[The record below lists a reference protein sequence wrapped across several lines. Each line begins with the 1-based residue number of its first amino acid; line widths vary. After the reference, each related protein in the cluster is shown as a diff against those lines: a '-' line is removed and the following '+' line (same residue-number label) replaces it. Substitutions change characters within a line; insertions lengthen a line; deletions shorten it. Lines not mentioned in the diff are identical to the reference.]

1 MPIVETALI
10 IKGATAIAH
19 WIAAHGTGAMA
30 TKAGVLLAKYAGTH
44 GIASTVTAL
53 ATTATTAS
61 LGVGCILWTTDRL
74 KLAGEGLQAMQDGDT
89 TKMVTKFAQLAL
101 KLDIDFDMLPD
112 AVEDLLTEQAD
123 FSYEDAHQ
131 VAQFIHAY
139 EKEIEKEMN
148 RQQR

>member
-19 WIAAHGTGAMA
+19 WIAAHGTSAMA

-44 GIASTVTAL
+44 GIASTVTTL

-61 LGVGCILWTTDRL
+61 LSVGWILWTTDRL
-74 KLAGEGLQAMQDGDT
+74 TLAAEALQAMQNDDP

-112 AVEDLLTEQAD
+112 AIEDLLREQAN

-131 VAQFIHAY
+131 VAQFIQAY

-148 RQQR
+148 RRR